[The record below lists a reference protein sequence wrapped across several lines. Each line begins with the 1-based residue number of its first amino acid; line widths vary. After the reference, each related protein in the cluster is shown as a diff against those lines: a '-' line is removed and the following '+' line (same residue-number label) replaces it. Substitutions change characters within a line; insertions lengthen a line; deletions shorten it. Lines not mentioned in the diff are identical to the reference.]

1 MASEALG
8 LLPGGNAE
16 NAGAL
21 FGRLTRA
28 VHGARPSGQ
37 LRCSQALQAPAV
49 GTFSRQR
56 EKG

>member
-1 MASEALG
+1 MD
-8 LLPGGNAE
+8 GGNAE